1 MCEAADSDLGLTPS
15 RSERSA
21 QGSQIQQNALALGRQ
36 REKHQCVGRGDNL
49 RSGSL
54 QMVELGGRSCEGGC
68 TKEPRLMRGGG
79 GWGVLTCFPYLCG
92 GSWRNRGPSDPLL
105 WTGTRGR
112 GWQERGAEAEW
123 AQWPAHQ
130 VLQTPGPSTCH
141 RQDHALPWG
150 AFSSCNHISPPLR
163 EGVKGRK

>member
-1 MCEAADSDLGLTPS
+1 MRGCRFRPGAYSQQEGAVCTGLSDPTGCSGFRKT
-15 RSERSA
+15 ERKA
-21 QGSQIQQNALALGRQ
+21 PVCGEGRQ
-36 REKHQCVGRGDNL
+36 PEVWEPPDGGAGRG
-49 RSGSL
+49 
-54 QMVELGGRSCEGGC
+54 SCEGGC
-68 TKEPRLMRGGG
+68 AKEPRLMRGGG
-79 GWGVLTCFPYLCG
+79 GWGALTCFPYLCG
-92 GSWRNRGPSDPLL
+92 GSWRNRGPSDLLL
-105 WTGTRGR
+105 WAGTRGR

-130 VLQTPGPSTCH
+130 VLQTPAPSTCH